1 MTATDC
7 PLGADSVTT
16 TLAVPAG
23 PVPSVTEPSATERP
37 GGGSSSLIG
46 RVPEPSAMVAP
57 DGEDRAMVK
66 VSGGS
71 SRASVTSAIG
81 TVRVVAPGVKV
92 SVPLAAAK
100 SAGLPAV
107 AAPVA

>member
-1 MTATDC
+1 M
-7 PLGADSVTT
+7 TT

-23 PVPSVTEPSATERP
+23 PVPSATEPSATERP
-37 GGGSSSLIG
+37 GAGSSSLIVP
-46 RVPEPSAMVAP
+46 VPEPSAMVAP
-57 DGEDRAMVK
+57 AGEDKAMVN
-66 VSGGS
+66 VSAGS

-107 AAPVA
+107 PALVA